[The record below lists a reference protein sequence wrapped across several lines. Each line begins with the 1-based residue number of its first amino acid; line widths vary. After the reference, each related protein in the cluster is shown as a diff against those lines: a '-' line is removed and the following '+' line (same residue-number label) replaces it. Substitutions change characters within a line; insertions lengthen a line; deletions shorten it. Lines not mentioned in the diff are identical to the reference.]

1 MTRTSPPSDP
11 GAIDV
16 GAAVERLAGRVRR
29 TPVLSTEL
37 TVESTGRTRPVELK
51 LECLQFSG
59 SFKARGA
66 MNTALA
72 TGADPL
78 VAASGGNHGLAVAEV
93 ARRLGRAA
101 EIFVPEVTPEAKRRR
116 IRAAGAT
123 LHVAGPLY
131 ADAQAACDA
140 WAGSRGLPVIHPYD
154 APLTVAGQATVGVEL
169 VEQRPDVDTVVVAAG
184 GGGLAAGL
192 AAALPRRVRLVTVE
206 PRTSACFHAAVA
218 AGGPVE
224 VEVSGVA
231 ADSLGARRV
240 GDLAWALLA
249 RRAEPVLV
257 DDETIEAGRRRLW
270 DEVRLLVEPGG
281 AAAFAALAAGAV
293 DVTDGERVA
302 VIVCGANTDPGW

>member
-1 MTRTSPPSDP
+1 M
-11 GAIDV
+11 
-16 GAAVERLAGRVRR
+16 
-29 TPVLSTEL
+29 
-37 TVESTGRTRPVELK
+37 RPVELK
-51 LECLQFSG
+51 LECLQYSG

-93 ARRLGRAA
+93 ARRLDRAA

-116 IRAAGAT
+116 IREAGAT
-123 LHVAGPLY
+123 LHVTGALY

-140 WAGSRGLPVIHPYD
+140 WARSRGLPVVHPYD
-154 APLTVAGQATVGVEL
+154 TPHTVAGQATLGVEL
-169 VEQRPDVDTVVVAAG
+169 SEQIPDLDAVVVAVG

-192 AAALPRRVRLVTVE
+192 AAALPRRVRLVAVE

-218 AGGPVE
+218 AGGPVD

-240 GDLAWALLA
+240 GGLAWALLGE
-249 RRAEPVLV
+249 RAESVLV

-281 AAAFAALAAGAV
+281 AAAFAAVAAGAV
-293 DVTDGERVA
+293 DLSDAGRVA